1 LRHPDI
7 QPARE
12 EGLSGHEQDGIFS
25 TSYPPNRWRL
35 AEKKRRDMG
44 NPQEHRPVS
53 RLSDEELEYYGDLY
67 LTRGVREA
75 GVDFESYLGN
85 PEYYL
90 AKYGTGDGI
99 PGGKDGSDGQG
110 PLRQMIRLRSAS
122 RTSSS

>member
-1 LRHPDI
+1 
-7 QPARE
+7 
-12 EGLSGHEQDGIFS
+12 
-25 TSYPPNRWRL
+25 
-35 AEKKRRDMG
+35 MG

-90 AKYGTGDGI
+90 AKYGTRDGI
-99 PGGKDGSDGQG
+99 PDGKDGSDGQE

>member
-1 LRHPDI
+1 
-7 QPARE
+7 
-12 EGLSGHEQDGIFS
+12 
-25 TSYPPNRWRL
+25 
-35 AEKKRRDMG
+35 MG
-44 NPQEHRPVS
+44 NPQENRPVS

-90 AKYGTGDGI
+90 AKYGTGDGV
-99 PGGKDGSDGQG
+99 PGGKDGGDGQE

-122 RTSSS
+122 RTSSGCGPGGDRSRG

>member
-1 LRHPDI
+1 
-7 QPARE
+7 
-12 EGLSGHEQDGIFS
+12 
-25 TSYPPNRWRL
+25 
-35 AEKKRRDMG
+35 MG

>member
-1 LRHPDI
+1 
-7 QPARE
+7 
-12 EGLSGHEQDGIFS
+12 
-25 TSYPPNRWRL
+25 
-35 AEKKRRDMG
+35 MG

-90 AKYGTGDGI
+90 AKYGTGDGV
-99 PGGKDGSDGQG
+99 PGGKDGGDGQAA
-110 PLRQMIRLRSAS
+110 LRQMIRLRSAS
-122 RTSSS
+122 RTPSS